1 MYLNKTR
8 GVGGKNSIRKRPIT
22 QEKKMGSTDISKT
35 ENINWSTNTE
45 KSIQYHVQLWKIND
59 FKVTP

>member
-1 MYLNKTR
+1 MD
-8 GVGGKNSIRKRPIT
+8 
-22 QEKKMGSTDISKT
+22 STDISKT
-35 ENINWSTNTE
+35 ENIKWSTNTE